1 MVRPYGEGIVFNILM
16 KVIYIAY
23 LAMYMAYAVLN
34 YIAETG
40 NDLVNFIVISF
51 ISVSIVIFII
61 ANVMDWVYKNA
72 DARSKIKVRLHTLRN
87 VFKIIKVG
95 VTILVLAQTI
105 TDDSWNALTITMLVI
120 SLPTSLLWLLGEYIY
135 VAVKGIFRRGGKTQ
149 SEDTDEE
156 YDDVKRVTPVHDTIE
171 RVKQFAES
179 ELIVMRPHEVDYD
192 SDEEEDVE
200 DRYLGYE
207 EDDDYSYS
215 PSPRAALQ
223 PSQGEYIPERRAYPE
238 YEGIFTV
245 EAMPMTED
253 AHDFSV
259 EEYDMNA
266 VLGSG
271 SKEECGGENADV
283 PPADGGKQRAGDG
296 DTPAEGGGAPM
307 SEPAPQNGQNEDETT
322 VPEDIFE
329 DMIPGQAAEDISG
342 EALPEQ
348 VAQDKPEESAPEQV
362 AQDKP
367 EESAPVQLAQD
378 NPEESAPVHVAQD
391 NPEESAPV
399 QVAQDKPGESA
410 PEQVAQDKAE
420 ESAPEQ
426 VAQDKPEESAP
437 EQVAQ
442 DKPEESVPVQV
453 AEGVPGESAEE
464 LSFEREIKQTAGDKG
479 EE

>member
-1 MVRPYGEGIVFNILM
+1 MARPYGEGIVFNILM

-149 SEDTDEE
+149 TEDTDEE

-207 EDDDYSYS
+207 EDDDYSYP

-271 SKEECGGENADV
+271 SKEQCGGENADV
-283 PPADGGKQRAGDG
+283 PPADGGKQRAEDG
-296 DTPAEGGGAPM
+296 DTPAEEGGASM
-307 SEPAPQNGQNEDETT
+307 AEPAPQNGQNEEETT

-329 DMIPGQAAEDISG
+329 DMIPGQAAEGVSG
-342 EALPEQ
+342 EAVPEQ
-348 VAQDKPEESAPEQV
+348 VAQDKTEESAPEQL

-367 EESAPVQLAQD
+367 EEPAPVQAAED
-378 NPEESAPVHVAQD
+378 NS
-391 NPEESAPV
+391 
-399 QVAQDKPGESA
+399 GES
-410 PEQVAQDKAE
+410 E
-420 ESAPEQ
+420 EEPA
-426 VAQDKPEESAP
+426 
-437 EQVAQ
+437 
-442 DKPEESVPVQV
+442 
-453 AEGVPGESAEE
+453 
-464 LSFEREIKQTAGDKG
+464 FERKLNQTDEDKG

>member
-1 MVRPYGEGIVFNILM
+1 MARPYGEGIVFNILM

-135 VAVKGIFRRGGKTQ
+135 VAVKGIFHRGGKAQ

-156 YDDVKRVTPVHDTIE
+156 YDDIKRVTPVHDTIE

-207 EDDDYSYS
+207 EDDDYSYP

-245 EAMPMTED
+245 EAIPMTED

-266 VLGSG
+266 VLGSEG
-271 SKEECGGENADV
+271 KEQCGGENADV
-283 PPADGGKQRAGDG
+283 PPADGGKQRAEDG
-296 DTPAEGGGAPM
+296 DTPAEEGGASM
-307 SEPAPQNGQNEDETT
+307 AEPAPQNGQNEEETT

-329 DMIPGQAAEDISG
+329 DMIPGQAAEGISG
-342 EALPEQ
+342 EAVPEQ
-348 VAQDKPEESAPEQV
+348 VAQDKPEESAPEQ
-362 AQDKP
+362 
-367 EESAPVQLAQD
+367 LAQD
-378 NPEESAPVHVAQD
+378 NPEESAPEQLAQD
-391 NPEESAPV
+391 KPEESAPV

-410 PEQVAQDKAE
+410 PEQVAQDK
-420 ESAPEQ
+420 
-426 VAQDKPEESAP
+426 PEESAP

-442 DKPEESVPVQV
+442 DI
-453 AEGVPGESAEE
+453 PGESAEE
-464 LSFEREIKQTAGDKG
+464 PTFEREIKQTAGDKG

>member
-1 MVRPYGEGIVFNILM
+1 MARPYGEGIVFNILM

-207 EDDDYSYS
+207 EDDDYSYP

-266 VLGSG
+266 VLGSEG
-271 SKEECGGENADV
+271 KEQCGGENADV

-296 DTPAEGGGAPM
+296 DTPAEEGGASM
-307 SEPAPQNGQNEDETT
+307 AEPAPQNGQNEEETTAQT

-342 EALPEQ
+342 EAVPEQ
-348 VAQDKPEESAPEQV
+348 VAQD
-362 AQDKP
+362 
-367 EESAPVQLAQD
+367 
-378 NPEESAPVHVAQD
+378 NP
-391 NPEESAPV
+391 
-399 QVAQDKPGESA
+399 
-410 PEQVAQDKAE
+410 E

-437 EQVAQ
+437 EQ
-442 DKPEESVPVQV
+442 E
-453 AEGVPGESAEE
+453 AEDVPGESAEE

>member
-1 MVRPYGEGIVFNILM
+1 MARPYGEGIVFNILM

-149 SEDTDEE
+149 TEDTDEE

-207 EDDDYSYS
+207 EDDDYSYP

-266 VLGSG
+266 VLGSEG
-271 SKEECGGENADV
+271 KEQCGGENADV

-296 DTPAEGGGAPM
+296 DTPAEEGGGFAPM
-307 SEPAPQNGQNEDETT
+307 AEPAPQNGQNEEETT

-342 EALPEQ
+342 EAVSEQLAQDKPEESAPEQ
-348 VAQDKPEESAPEQV
+348 LAQDKAEESAPEQLAQDKPEESAPEQV

-367 EESAPVQLAQD
+367 EESAP
-378 NPEESAPVHVAQD
+378 
-391 NPEESAPV
+391 
-399 QVAQDKPGESA
+399 
-410 PEQVAQDKAE
+410 EQEAE
-420 ESAPEQ
+420 
-426 VAQDKPEESAP
+426 D
-437 EQVAQ
+437 
-442 DKPEESVPVQV
+442 
-453 AEGVPGESAEE
+453 VPGESAEE

>member
-1 MVRPYGEGIVFNILM
+1 MARPYGEGIVFNILM

-135 VAVKGIFRRGGKTQ
+135 VAVKGIFRRGGRTQ

-207 EDDDYSYS
+207 EDDDYSYP

-223 PSQGEYIPERRAYPE
+223 PAHGEYIPERRAYPE

-266 VLGSG
+266 VLGSEG
-271 SKEECGGENADV
+271 KEQCGGENADV
-283 PPADGGKQRAGDG
+283 PPADGGKQRAEDG
-296 DTPAEGGGAPM
+296 DTPAEEGGGFAPM
-307 SEPAPQNGQNEDETT
+307 AEPAPQNGQNEEETTAQT

-342 EALPEQ
+342 EAVPEQ
-348 VAQDKPEESAPEQV
+348 VAQDKPEESAPEQL

-367 EESAPVQLAQD
+367 E
-378 NPEESAPVHVAQD
+378 
-391 NPEESAPV
+391 
-399 QVAQDKPGESA
+399 ESA

-426 VAQDKPEESAP
+426 LAQDKAEESAPEQIAQDNPEESAPEQLAQDKPEESAP
-437 EQVAQ
+437 
-442 DKPEESVPVQV
+442 VQE
-453 AEGVPGESAEE
+453 AEDVPGESAEE

>member
-1 MVRPYGEGIVFNILM
+1 MARPYGEGIVFNILM

-207 EDDDYSYS
+207 EDDDYSYP

-223 PSQGEYIPERRAYPE
+223 PAQGEYIPERRAYPE

-271 SKEECGGENADV
+271 NKEQCGGENADV
-283 PPADGGKQRAGDG
+283 PPTDGGKQRAEDG
-296 DTPAEGGGAPM
+296 DTPAEEGGASM
-307 SEPAPQNGQNEDETT
+307 AEPAPQNGQNEEETT

-329 DMIPGQAAEDISG
+329 DMIPGQASEDISG
-342 EALPEQ
+342 EAVPEQ
-348 VAQDKPEESAPEQV
+348 L

-367 EESAPVQLAQD
+367 EESAPVQ
-378 NPEESAPVHVAQD
+378 VAQD
-391 NPEESAPV
+391 NP
-399 QVAQDKPGESA
+399 
-410 PEQVAQDKAE
+410 E

-437 EQVAQ
+437 EQLAQ
-442 DKPEESVPVQV
+442 DKQEESASEQEAEDKPEESAPVRE
-453 AEGVPGESAEE
+453 AEDVPGESGEE
-464 LSFEREIKQTAGDKG
+464 RSFEREIKQTTGDKG

>member
-1 MVRPYGEGIVFNILM
+1 MARPYGEGIVFNILM

-149 SEDTDEE
+149 TEDTDEE

-207 EDDDYSYS
+207 EDDDYSYP

-266 VLGSG
+266 VLGSEG
-271 SKEECGGENADV
+271 KEQCGGENADV
-283 PPADGGKQRAGDG
+283 PPADGGKQRAEDG
-296 DTPAEGGGAPM
+296 DTPAEEGGGFAPM
-307 SEPAPQNGQNEDETT
+307 AEPAPQNGQNEEETT

-342 EALPEQ
+342 EAVSEQLAQDKPEESAPEQ
-348 VAQDKPEESAPEQV
+348 LAQDKAEESAPEQLAQDKPEESAPEQLALDKPEESAPEQV
-362 AQDKP
+362 AQDI
-367 EESAPVQLAQD
+367 
-378 NPEESAPVHVAQD
+378 
-391 NPEESAPV
+391 
-399 QVAQDKPGESA
+399 
-410 PEQVAQDKAE
+410 
-420 ESAPEQ
+420 
-426 VAQDKPEESAP
+426 
-437 EQVAQ
+437 
-442 DKPEESVPVQV
+442 
-453 AEGVPGESAEE
+453 PGESAEE

>member
-1 MVRPYGEGIVFNILM
+1 MARPYGEGIVFNILM

-135 VAVKGIFRRGGKTQ
+135 VAVKGIFSRGGRTQ

-207 EDDDYSYS
+207 EDDDYSYP
-215 PSPRAALQ
+215 PSPRAAVQ
-223 PSQGEYIPERRAYPE
+223 PVQGEYIPERRAYPE

-266 VLGSG
+266 VLGSEG
-271 SKEECGGENADV
+271 KEQCGGENADV
-283 PPADGGKQRAGDG
+283 PPADGGKQRAEDG
-296 DTPAEGGGAPM
+296 DTPAEEGGASM
-307 SEPAPQNGQNEDETT
+307 AEPAPQNGQNEEETT

-329 DMIPGQAAEDISG
+329 DMIPGQAAEGISG

-367 EESAPVQLAQD
+367 EESAPEQ
-378 NPEESAPVHVAQD
+378 VAQD
-391 NPEESAPV
+391 KTEESAPV
-399 QVAQDKPGESA
+399 QVAQDIPGESG
-410 PEQVAQDKAE
+410 E
-420 ESAPEQ
+420 ER
-426 VAQDKPEESAP
+426 
-437 EQVAQ
+437 
-442 DKPEESVPVQV
+442 
-453 AEGVPGESAEE
+453 
-464 LSFEREIKQTAGDKG
+464 SFEREIKQTAGDKG